1 MFTNSLLQFLFLT
14 LSLTVAC
21 AENVAPWDPKSQ
33 LKEEHMSASSLRS
46 DGTDAPK
53 RSERAVI
60 ILSWFLVSVGVTV
73 FVIFFWTLK
82 VQIKEF
88 IVKCWTTTRAD
99 TSSGNQASTLNDII
113 FDPEEEQQASLS
125 QSLLRSN
132 SED

>member
-1 MFTNSLLQFLFLT
+1 MPIFTNSLLQFLFLT

-33 LKEEHMSASSLRS
+33 LKEEHNMSASSLRS

-73 FVIFFWTLK
+73 LVIFFWTLK

-88 IVKCWTTTRAD
+88 IVKVR
-99 TSSGNQASTLNDII
+99 SSCCHFLKLSAAVAFQISSLNPRIVIREVIGD
-113 FDPEEEQQASLS
+113 
-125 QSLLRSN
+125 
-132 SED
+132 